1 MLCLYPAVV
10 DPDVGVGAG
19 AGVVVRAGG
28 GTPGRK
34 VAVVLGVCLGVGAG
48 GGPMG
53 RLGVGLGV
61 GLPAGVGAPCVL
73 GGGVVKVVAILTVI

>member
-10 DPDVGVGAG
+10 VAEVGVGAG
-19 AGVVVRAGG
+19 ARVVVRPGG

-34 VAVVLGVCLGVGAG
+34 VAVVVGVCLGVGAG
-48 GGPMG
+48 GGPIG

-61 GLPAGVGAPCVL
+61 GLPAVVGAP
-73 GGGVVKVVAILTVI
+73 